1 MVPLAA
7 VVFGALA
14 AAGLFAAVLGLQKR
28 PVREKQS
35 RLRKFRSQAARIEL
49 PSSAN
54 DTLAMI
60 GLAAV
65 LAFGA
70 WYATGWLAAGLI
82 GATTGAMGPMI
93 FRAPRKRRAFTD
105 EVEAYSQWTEQIR
118 DLVAASGSLFEAVT
132 LSAGQ
137 APSLLRPKVAQM
149 ASIARTLG
157 LPPALDWFAAE
168 MDSPFADRLVL
179 GMKIAW
185 DSGARVSEAF
195 DSTARAMRAEVEMR
209 RRNEVAN
216 ARAWTQV
223 ISMVGVTVVSVLFMF
238 VLNKEFFDPFGSVIG
253 QAVLLAVGVLIF
265 GNIYWVLKLSES
277 GIPVRLLASDGD
289 QLAEGVVAALT
300 GKGADPPPPRHA
312 HLGGEDMAEMTGQD
326 L

>member
-1 MVPLAA
+1 MTALAA
-7 VVFGALA
+7 VVCGALVGV
-14 AAGLFAAVLGLQKR
+14 GLFAAVLGLQKQ
-28 PVREKQS
+28 PVREKQH
-35 RLRKFRSQAARIEL
+35 RLRKFRAQATRIEV
-49 PSSAN
+49 SSSTG

-65 LAFGA
+65 LALGA
-70 WYATGWLAAGLI
+70 WYATGWLVAAVI
-82 GATTGAMGPMI
+82 GATAGVMGPMM
-93 FRAPRKRRAFTD
+93 FRAPRRRREFTD
-105 EVEAYSQWTEQIR
+105 EIEAYSQWTEQIR

-132 LSAGQ
+132 LSADQ
-137 APSLLRPKVAQM
+137 APSRLRPKVVQM

-168 MDSPFADRLVL
+168 MNSPFADRLVL

-195 DSTARAMRAEVEMR
+195 ESTARAMRAEVDMR

-223 ISMVGVTVVSVLFMF
+223 ISMLGVTVVSVLFMF
-238 VLNKEFFDPFGSVIG
+238 VFNKGFFDPFGSLTG
-253 QAVLLAVGVLIF
+253 QVVLLAVGVLIF
-265 GNIYWVLKLSES
+265 GNVYWVLRLSES
-277 GIPVRLLASDGD
+277 GAPVRLLATGGD

-300 GKGADPPPPRHA
+300 GEGD
-312 HLGGEDMAEMTGQD
+312 
-326 L
+326 

>member
-7 VVFGALA
+7 VLFGALVGV
-14 AAGLFAAVLGLQKR
+14 GLFAVVLGSQKR
-28 PVREKQS
+28 PVREKHA

-49 PSSAN
+49 SSSTN
-54 DTLAMI
+54 DTLAML
-60 GLAAV
+60 GLGAV

-70 WYATGWLAAGLI
+70 WYATGWPVAALMGLTA
-82 GATTGAMGPMI
+82 GVMGPMMW
-93 FRAPRKRRAFTD
+93 RAPRKRRAFTD
-105 EVEAYSQWTEQIR
+105 EIEAYSQWTEQIR

-132 LSAGQ
+132 LSSDQ
-137 APSLLRPKVAQM
+137 APSLLRPKVVQM

-157 LPPALDWFAAE
+157 LPAGLDWFAAE

-195 DSTARAMRAEVEMR
+195 ESTARAMRAEVEMR

-223 ISMVGVTVVSVLFMF
+223 IAMVGVTVGSVLFMF
-238 VLNKEFFDPFGSVIG
+238 VFNKPFFDPFGSTIG
-253 QAVLLAVGVLIF
+253 QATLLAVGVLIF

-277 GIPVRLLASDGD
+277 GIPVRLLAADGD
-289 QLAEGVVAALT
+289 KLSEGMVAALS
-300 GKGADPPPPRHA
+300 
-312 HLGGEDMAEMTGQD
+312 GEDQ
-326 L
+326 

>member
-7 VVFGALA
+7 VLFGALVGV
-14 AAGLFAAVLGLQKR
+14 GLFAVVLGSQKR
-28 PVREKQS
+28 PVREKHA
-35 RLRKFRSQAARIEL
+35 RLRQFRSRAARIKL
-49 PSSAN
+49 SSSTN
-54 DTLAMI
+54 DTLAML
-60 GLAAV
+60 GLGAV

-70 WYATGWLAAGLI
+70 WYATGWPVAALMGLTA
-82 GATTGAMGPMI
+82 GVMGPMMW
-93 FRAPRKRRAFTD
+93 RAPRRRRAFTD
-105 EVEAYSQWTEQIR
+105 EIEAYSQWTEQIR

-132 LSAGQ
+132 LTAEQ
-137 APSLLRPKVAQM
+137 APFLLRPKVVQM

-157 LPPALDWFAAE
+157 LPAGLDWFAAE

-195 DSTARAMRAEVEMR
+195 ESTARAMRAEVEMR

-223 ISMVGVTVVSVLFMF
+223 IAMLGVTVVSVLFMF
-238 VLNKEFFDPFGSVIG
+238 VFNKPFFDPFGSTIG
-253 QAVLLAVGVLIF
+253 QATLLAVGVLIF

-277 GIPVRLLASDGD
+277 GIPVRLLAADGD
-289 QLAEGVVAALT
+289 KLAEGVVAALS
-300 GKGADPPPPRHA
+300 
-312 HLGGEDMAEMTGQD
+312 GEDQ
-326 L
+326 

>member
-7 VVFGALA
+7 VLFGALVGV
-14 AAGLFAAVLGLQKR
+14 GLFAVVLGSQKR
-28 PVREKQS
+28 PVREKQA
-35 RLRKFRSQAARIEL
+35 RLRQFRSRAARIKL
-49 PSSAN
+49 SSSTN
-54 DTLAMI
+54 DTLAML
-60 GLAAV
+60 GLGAV

-70 WYATGWLAAGLI
+70 WYATGWPVAALI
-82 GATTGAMGPMI
+82 GLTAGVMGPMMW
-93 FRAPRKRRAFTD
+93 RAPRKRRAFTD
-105 EVEAYSQWTEQIR
+105 EIEAYSQWTEQIR

-132 LSAGQ
+132 LTSEQ
-137 APSLLRPKVAQM
+137 APSLLRPKVVQM

-157 LPPALDWFAAE
+157 LPAGLDWFAAE

-195 DSTARAMRAEVEMR
+195 ESTARSMRAEVEMR

-238 VLNKEFFDPFGSVIG
+238 VFNKGFFDPFGSTVG
-253 QAVLLAVGVLIF
+253 QATLLAVGVLIF

-289 QLAEGVVAALT
+289 KLAKGVVAALS
-300 GKGADPPPPRHA
+300 
-312 HLGGEDMAEMTGQD
+312 GEDQ
-326 L
+326 

>member
-7 VVFGALA
+7 VLFGALVGV
-14 AAGLFAAVLGLQKR
+14 GLFAAVLGAQKR
-28 PVREKQS
+28 PVREKQA
-35 RLRKFRSQAARIEL
+35 RLRQFRSRATSIEL
-49 PSSAN
+49 SSSMN
-54 DTLAMI
+54 DTLAML
-60 GLAAV
+60 GLGAV

-70 WYATGWLAAGLI
+70 WYATGWPVAALI
-82 GATTGAMGPMI
+82 GLTAGVMGPIMW
-93 FRAPRKRRAFTD
+93 RAPRKRREFTN
-105 EVEAYSQWTEQIR
+105 EIEAYSQWTEQIR

-132 LSAGQ
+132 LSADQ
-137 APSLLRPKVAQM
+137 APSRLRPKVVQM

-157 LPPALDWFAAE
+157 LPAGLDWFAAE

-195 DSTARAMRAEVEMR
+195 ESTARAMRAEVEMR

-223 ISMVGVTVVSVLFMF
+223 IAMVGVTVGSVMFMF
-238 VLNKEFFDPFGSVIG
+238 VFNKPFFDPFGSAVG
-253 QAVLLAVGVLIF
+253 QATLLAVGVLIF

-277 GIPVRLLASDGD
+277 GIPVRLLAPDGD
-289 QLAEGVVAALT
+289 KLGEGMVAALS
-300 GKGADPPPPRHA
+300 
-312 HLGGEDMAEMTGQD
+312 GEDQ
-326 L
+326 

>member
-7 VVFGALA
+7 VLFGALA
-14 AAGLFAAVLGLQKR
+14 GVGLFATVLGLQLR
-28 PVREKQS
+28 PVPEKRH
-35 RLRKFRSQAARIEL
+35 RLRQFRAQATRIEL
-49 PSSAN
+49 SSSTN

-65 LAFGA
+65 LALGA
-70 WYATGWLAAGLI
+70 WYATGWLAAGVI
-82 GATTGAMGPMI
+82 GATAGVMGPMM
-93 FRAPRKRRAFTD
+93 FRAPRRRREFTD
-105 EVEAYSQWTEQIR
+105 EIEAYSQWTEQIR

-132 LSAGQ
+132 LSADQ
-137 APSLLRPKVAQM
+137 APSRLRPQVVQM

-157 LPPALDWFAAE
+157 LPAALDWFAAE

-195 DSTARAMRAEVEMR
+195 ESTARAMRSEVDMR

-223 ISMVGVTVVSVLFMF
+223 VSMIGVTVVSVLFMF
-238 VLNKEFFDPFGSVIG
+238 VFNKGFFDPFGSVIG
-253 QAVLLAVGVLIF
+253 QTILLAVGVLIF

-277 GIPVRLLASDGD
+277 GAPVRLLASDD
-289 QLAEGVVAALT
+289 EQLSEGVLAALS
-300 GKGADPPPPRHA
+300 GE
-312 HLGGEDMAEMTGQD
+312 GG
-326 L
+326 

>member
-7 VVFGALA
+7 VVFGALVGV
-14 AAGLFAAVLGLQKR
+14 GLFAMVLGLQKR
-28 PVREKQS
+28 PVREKQA
-35 RLRKFRSQAARIEL
+35 RLRKFRAQATSVEL
-49 PSSAN
+49 SSSAS
-54 DTLAMI
+54 DTLVMI
-60 GLAAV
+60 GLGAV

-70 WYATGWLAAGLI
+70 WYATGWVVAALI
-82 GATTGAMGPMI
+82 GATAGVMGPMM
-93 FRAPRKRRAFTD
+93 FRAPRKRREFTD
-105 EVEAYSQWTEQIR
+105 EIEAYSQWTEQIR

-132 LSAGQ
+132 LSADQ
-137 APSLLRPKVAQM
+137 APSLLRPKVVQM

-157 LPPALDWFAAE
+157 LPAALDWFAAE

-195 DSTARAMRAEVEMR
+195 ETTARAMRAEVEMR

-223 ISMVGVTVVSVLFMF
+223 VSMVGVTVVSVLFMF
-238 VLNKEFFDPFGSVIG
+238 VFNKGFFDPFGSAVG
-253 QAVLLAVGVLIF
+253 QGTLLAVGVLIF

-277 GIPVRLLASDGD
+277 GVPMRLLASDGD
-289 QLAEGVVAALT
+289 TLAEGVVAALS
-300 GKGADPPPPRHA
+300 
-312 HLGGEDMAEMTGQD
+312 GEDK
-326 L
+326 

>member
-7 VVFGALA
+7 VLFGALA
-14 AAGLFAAVLGLQKR
+14 GVGLFAAVLGLQKR
-28 PVREKQS
+28 PVREKQA

-49 PSSAN
+49 SSSMN

-60 GLAAV
+60 GLGAV

-70 WYATGWLAAGLI
+70 WYATGWVVAGLI
-82 GATTGAMGPMI
+82 GATAGVMGPMMW
-93 FRAPRKRRAFTD
+93 RAPRKRRAFTD
-105 EVEAYSQWTEQIR
+105 EIEAYSQWTEQIR

-132 LSAGQ
+132 LSADQ
-137 APSLLRPKVAQM
+137 APSLLRPKVVQM
-149 ASIARTLG
+149 ASITRTLG
-157 LPPALDWFAAE
+157 LPAGLDWFAAE

-195 DSTARAMRAEVEMR
+195 ESTARAMRAEVEMR

-223 ISMVGVTVVSVLFMF
+223 IAMVGVTVVSVLFMF
-238 VLNKEFFDPFGSVIG
+238 VFNKGFFDPFGSAVG
-253 QAVLLAVGVLIF
+253 QATLLAVGVLIF
-265 GNIYWVLKLSES
+265 GNVYWVLKLSES
-277 GIPVRLLASDGD
+277 GVPMRLLASDTE
-289 QLAEGVVAALT
+289 QPAEGLVATLS
-300 GKGADPPPPRHA
+300 
-312 HLGGEDMAEMTGQD
+312 GEDQ
-326 L
+326 